1 MRHSTFI
8 ATLVLALAN
17 ITYAE
22 TNAAQEASSLAVSSS
37 IALKYLE
44 APGAGS
50 KREHKPLGPNFA
62 VQRHELQKRIS
73 EKIAQK
79 LEQQLNRELEHAA
92 PTFTL
97 HPVSLQ
103 TTQDFH

>member
-1 MRHSTFI
+1 MRHSAFI
-8 ATLVLALAN
+8 AILLLALTN

-22 TNAAQEASSLAVSSS
+22 ANAAQEASSLAVSSS
-37 IALKYLE
+37 ITLKYLE

-50 KREHKPLGPNFA
+50 NKEHKPRGPNFA

-79 LEQQLNRELEHAA
+79 LEQQLNRELEHVA
-92 PTFTL
+92 
-97 HPVSLQ
+97 Q
-103 TTQDFH
+103 